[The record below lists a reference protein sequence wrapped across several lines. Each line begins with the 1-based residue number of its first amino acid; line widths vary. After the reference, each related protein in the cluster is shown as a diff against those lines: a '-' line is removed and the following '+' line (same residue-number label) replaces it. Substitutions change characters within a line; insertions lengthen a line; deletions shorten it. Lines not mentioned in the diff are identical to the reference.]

1 MSIRDLPILVVD
13 DDRMALA
20 HCEIALQ
27 AAGVDRIT
35 LCNDPREATARLA
48 ASHHA
53 MAFVDLDM
61 PYIGGETLL
70 AEWVQRFPEV
80 PVIIVTGTN
89 DLETA
94 VRCMRNG
101 AFDYVLKP
109 IEDGRVASALH
120 RALEMRELR
129 DELSNVTQRLLA
141 GTVERPEVF
150 AHIVTRDPRM
160 EALFRYTEAIAV
172 TSRPVLITGETG
184 SGKELMARAIHQL
197 SGRKG
202 PFVAVNIS
210 GLDDAL
216 FSDMLF
222 GHLKGAYTGAV
233 SAMPGLIE
241 KAAGGT
247 LFLDE
252 IGDLSTVSQVKLLR
266 LIQEREY
273 FPLGANAPKKTDARI
288 VVATLRDLEAAQK
301 DDTFRRDL
309 YYRLQTHRVH
319 IPPLR
324 ERMEDLPLLLEHFLA
339 GAARDLNVAQ
349 PAPPPG
355 LLELLA
361 TYPFPGN
368 IRELESM
375 VFDAVSNHRGGA
387 LALTLFKEH
396 IARHR
401 ALASALP
408 LAPSS
413 PYAGS
418 APLAPALA
426 PVRAAGHPSPANG
439 HGDDAPH
446 HDAAGLFQA
455 LPVLPSIRGATDAL
469 IAEALRRAKNNQA
482 LASELL
488 GIAPSSLNKRLKRA
502 EAKGGDDL
510 AP

>member
-1 MSIRDLPILVVD
+1 MTLRDMPVLVVD

-27 AAGVDRIT
+27 AAGVERIN
-35 LCNDPREATARLA
+35 LCNDPRDATARLA
-48 ASHHA
+48 GEHHA
-53 MAFVDLDM
+53 LVFVDLDM
-61 PYIGGETLL
+61 PHIGGEALL
-70 AEWVQRFPEV
+70 AEWTQRFPEL
-80 PVIIVTGTN
+80 PVIIVTGSN
-89 DLETA
+89 DIETA

-129 DELSNVTQRLLA
+129 DELSTVKQRLLS
-141 GTVERPEVF
+141 GSVERPEVF
-150 AHIVTRDPRM
+150 ASIVTRDTRM

-172 TSRPVLITGETG
+172 TNRPVLITGETG
-184 SGKELMARAIHQL
+184 SGKELMARAIHEL

-222 GHLKGAYTGAV
+222 GHLKGAYTGAAN
-233 SAMPGLIE
+233 AMPGLIE

-273 FPLGANAPKKTDARI
+273 FPLGANTPKKTDARI

-301 DDTFRRDL
+301 EDGFRRDL

-324 ERMEDLPLLLEHFLA
+324 ERMDDLPMLLDHFLVA
-339 GAARDLNVAQ
+339 AARDLNTTQ
-349 PAPPPG
+349 PTPPPG
-355 LLELLA
+355 LLDLLA

-375 VFDAVSNHRGGA
+375 VFDAVSNHRGGM
-387 LALTLFKEH
+387 LAITLFKEH

-401 ALASALP
+401 SLASALP
-408 LAPSS
+408 VGAYTTAAYAAPPAVPAQSATS
-413 PYAGS
+413 P
-418 APLAPALA
+418 
-426 PVRAAGHPSPANG
+426 
-439 HGDDAPH
+439 DAEADPENLYR
-446 HDAAGLFQA
+446 GM
-455 LPVLPSIRGATDAL
+455 PVLPTIRTSTDAL

-502 EAKGGDDL
+502 EAKTADEFAL
-510 AP
+510 